1 MQPKELLKQLKG
13 KQPPMVVDVRSGME
27 YRAGHLPGALHLPL
41 WKVLFRMTGVLPQDK
56 ARQLVLY
63 CESGP
68 RADLVGS
75 MLAKR
80 GYLVRYLDGDMAG
93 WRKSGLPLEKA

>member
-13 KQPPMVVDVRSGME
+13 KQPPLVVDVRSGTE

-41 WKVLFRMTGVLPQDK
+41 WKVLFRMTGGLAQDK
-56 ARQLVLY
+56 GRQLVLY

-68 RADLVGS
+68 RAELVGS
-75 MLAKR
+75 MLTKR
-80 GYLVRYLDGDMAG
+80 GYLVRFLDGDMAG
-93 WRKSGLPLEKA
+93 WRKAGLPLEKG